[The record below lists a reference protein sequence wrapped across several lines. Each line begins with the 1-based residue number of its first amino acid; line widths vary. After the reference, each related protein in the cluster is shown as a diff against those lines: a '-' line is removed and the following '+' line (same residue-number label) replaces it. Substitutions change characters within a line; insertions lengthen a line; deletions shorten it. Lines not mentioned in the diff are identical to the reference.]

1 MENRSSSLFKYF
13 SFPCRRIKDSLVRVN
28 EILSRRWNDRACN
41 RLARK
46 SSWSLILFHAKMLC
60 AERFL
65 SPPLPSVRFLSG
77 GGHRGNNGLIFQRFT
92 TRAENYVET
101 EDRRGSW
108 VAPVFYCLE
117 STLEYSILP
126 CYPHDPP
133 CSRYSILF
141 LSLSCCRHRFP
152 DTVTKHAAPCNAGAR
167 LYNAALRYCVADVV
181 AMQAWKV
188 ATTFFKDVRPTCS
201 TRI

>member
-13 SFPCRRIKDSLVRVN
+13 SFPCRRIKDSLIRVN

-41 RLARK
+41 RLTRK
-46 SSWSLILFHAKMLC
+46 SSWSLILFHAKTLC

-65 SPPLPSVRFLSG
+65 SPPPPSVRFLSG

-108 VAPVFYCLE
+108 VAPVFYCLNRRW
-117 STLEYSILP
+117 SIPFSRVTHTTHLVP
-126 CYPHDPP
+126 DI
-133 CSRYSILF
+133 RYSSF
-141 LSLSCCRHRFP
+141 LSPAADTVFQTPWRNTLRLVMLVHAFTTLPYGIVSRTWWRCRHER
-152 DTVTKHAAPCNAGAR
+152 
-167 LYNAALRYCVADVV
+167 
-181 AMQAWKV
+181 
-188 ATTFFKDVRPTCS
+188 
-201 TRI
+201 